1 MQKATQHN
9 PELSSPDWV
18 KNKMLDDHRESPK
31 KAINRLCV
39 ISLGITSQQEKLLYM
54 LCWQQHMAIQPVA
67 GIKQTFPSAA
77 RGFQS
82 SALPP
87 LAVPAQSSGPKHR
100 ALTRNTLL
108 VSAVCTLNHGT

>member
-1 MQKATQHN
+1 
-9 PELSSPDWV
+9 
-18 KNKMLDDHRESPK
+18 MLDDHRESPK

-67 GIKQTFPSAA
+67 GIKRTFPSAA